1 MTVARRRARW
11 QHLKAIIACLTT
23 PMPQTDA
30 VTRRPK
36 SSIFFLLGDR
46 RRAHTPTVL
55 PRRAQREST
64 CLAGRADA
72 VLSPLPPLHSPRSH
86 SRPHLPPDANDT
98 AALGGYAITSPAID
112 FVLHTPTAL
121 ITHQRDQR
129 GDPAAWSSAFSRR
142 DKPPPRRHVVNKNAR
157 SKRARPD
164 GLEAGAREAQLDG
177 CPPSMGK
184 VSRHGSSAPPRPPA
198 CSLSSR
204 RLSSSLAAVAAPH
217 SPRLTTPPK
226 NLFQRTYH
234 RRRSRLCDCEP
245 ERNLTAMGS
254 ETFVEILLAI
264 LLPPVGVFLRYGIG
278 MEFWIC
284 LLLTLLGYIPGIIYA
299 IFVLVA

>member
-1 MTVARRRARW
+1 
-11 QHLKAIIACLTT
+11 
-23 PMPQTDA
+23 
-30 VTRRPK
+30 
-36 SSIFFLLGDR
+36 
-46 RRAHTPTVL
+46 
-55 PRRAQREST
+55 
-64 CLAGRADA
+64 
-72 VLSPLPPLHSPRSH
+72 
-86 SRPHLPPDANDT
+86 
-98 AALGGYAITSPAID
+98 
-112 FVLHTPTAL
+112 
-121 ITHQRDQR
+121 
-129 GDPAAWSSAFSRR
+129 
-142 DKPPPRRHVVNKNAR
+142 
-157 SKRARPD
+157 
-164 GLEAGAREAQLDG
+164 
-177 CPPSMGK
+177 MGK

-245 ERNLTAMGS
+245 DRNLTAMGS